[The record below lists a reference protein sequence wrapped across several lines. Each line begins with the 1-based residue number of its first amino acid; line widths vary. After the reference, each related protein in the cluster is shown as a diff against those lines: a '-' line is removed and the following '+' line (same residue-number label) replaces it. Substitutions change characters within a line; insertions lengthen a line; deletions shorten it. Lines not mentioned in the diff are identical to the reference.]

1 MLFYRSVRTFRS
13 TEQVSVH
20 DLSLKKDNN
29 NSYMLKL
36 KPKLSCVRLSCW
48 DKMLQGIV
56 SSFFDEFPSFCSEAW
71 AIWVLGGGSLNRGPY
86 SGTMLRLNL
95 EFLFNLTRSKGPRQL
110 ATG

>member
-71 AIWVLGGGSLNRGPY
+71 AIWVLGGGVTEPWP
-86 SGTMLRLNL
+86 
-95 EFLFNLTRSKGPRQL
+95 LFWHHAEAELGVSV
-110 ATG
+110 